1 MEALSSSCKE
11 LRASVARWYVTF
23 WLEKVPCWI
32 SGLRISKCDGCSFV
46 LCGGMDQNT
55 IKISHLFTSSISF
68 LNLFDFLVSVELRKQ
83 MWYFGYFIY
92 DISHFY
98 SINSVIMI
106 IRFIYVLIDLFKKN
120 YLFNYHFVVLLLIFY
135 VFCIIPNL
143 YVYIHHVNVC
153 FISSEMFLGIEIR
166 FVELILFNDWMINL
180 HDSMIQNKIF

>member
-11 LRASVARWYVTF
+11 LCASVARCYVTF

-68 LNLFDFLVSVELRKQ
+68 LNLFDFPVSVELRKQ

-106 IRFIYVLIDLFKKN
+106 IRFIYVLIDLFKII
-120 YLFNYHFVVLLLIFY
+120 YLSFCFFIIYLLQF
-135 VFCIIPNL
+135 FCIIPNL
-143 YVYIHHVNVC
+143 YVYIHHVKVC
-153 FISSEMFLGIEIR
+153 FISSEMFLGLKSGLLSWFFSTTEWFIC
-166 FVELILFNDWMINL
+166 
-180 HDSMIQNKIF
+180 MIQWFKTKYSK